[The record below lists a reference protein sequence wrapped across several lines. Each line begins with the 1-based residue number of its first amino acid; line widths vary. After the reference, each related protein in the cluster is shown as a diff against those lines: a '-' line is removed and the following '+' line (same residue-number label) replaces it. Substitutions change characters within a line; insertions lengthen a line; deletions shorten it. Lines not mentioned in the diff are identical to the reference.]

1 MFIYC
6 VLLDYNNWYFRKLQE
21 QEELNRIK
29 YEETIKKDE
38 EIAKR
43 LADSLSNTSL
53 LANKSSSSNGSSQE
67 TKVIKYPQ
75 PRQALPTNIIY
86 NYDYNIKK
94 IQSNNV
100 GKNFGTQVNIFNKLI
115 KISYSCLNYLLYLF
129 KVNAVNPQTSCE
141 QSKLPT
147 SASKYDCL
155 IKSFSMKLA
164 QGKDV
169 MKQGEIILTDE

>member
-1 MFIYC
+1 MF
-6 VLLDYNNWYFRKLQE
+6 K
-21 QEELNRIK
+21 
-29 YEETIKKDE
+29 
-38 EIAKR
+38 
-43 LADSLSNTSL
+43 
-53 LANKSSSSNGSSQE
+53 
-67 TKVIKYPQ
+67 
-75 PRQALPTNIIY
+75 
-86 NYDYNIKK
+86 
-94 IQSNNV
+94 
-100 GKNFGTQVNIFNKLI
+100 
-115 KISYSCLNYLLYLF
+115 NYLLYLF